1 MNFDLPSPRANTDA
15 FKWKKYAGRDILPM
29 WVADTEFRCA
39 EPILTAITGEV
50 EQGILGYTLPAQHEG
65 ANAAVV
71 RWLRDKHNWQI
82 EQDWIVWMPGVVPA
96 FNVACKAWSKPGD
109 KIIVQTPNYPPL
121 LAAPA
126 LHGAERLEVPTI
138 EVDGRW
144 TIDMV
149 KLEQYAADPD
159 CHLFIMCNP
168 MNPVGSV
175 LSKKELEQI
184 KTICRN
190 HSVLLCSDEI
200 HCDLILEPGA
210 THIPAGSYP
219 GLEEQ
224 SITLMA
230 ASKTFNIAGLGA
242 SFAIIPSAQV
252 RRRFTRAAQGMLPW
266 VNILGLIATEA
277 AFTQCDDYHKALLD
291 YLRSNCDYLVAQV
304 NAIEGLRALSPQAT
318 FLLWVDGSG
327 LAVESP
333 QGWFE
338 SRGVGPSPGADF
350 GAPDFIRINY
360 GCPRADLETAI
371 QRLKHGEG

>member
-1 MNFDLPSPRANTDA
+1 
-15 FKWKKYAGRDILPM
+15 
-29 WVADTEFRCA
+29 
-39 EPILTAITGEV
+39 
-50 EQGILGYTLPAQHEG
+50 
-65 ANAAVV
+65 
-71 RWLRDKHNWQI
+71 
-82 EQDWIVWMPGVVPA
+82 
-96 FNVACKAWSKPGD
+96 
-109 KIIVQTPNYPPL
+109 
-121 LAAPA
+121 
-126 LHGAERLEVPTI
+126 
-138 EVDGRW
+138 
-144 TIDMV
+144 
-149 KLEQYAADPD
+149 
-159 CHLFIMCNP
+159 
-168 MNPVGSV
+168 
-175 LSKKELEQI
+175 
-184 KTICRN
+184 
-190 HSVLLCSDEI
+190 
-200 HCDLILEPGA
+200 
-210 THIPAGSYP
+210 
-219 GLEEQ
+219 
-224 SITLMA
+224 MA

-333 QGWFE
+333 QGWCE

-371 QRLKHGEG
+371 QRLKNGEG